1 MSADTLTPASRDFY
15 ERAKGKVALSIAV
28 SAIGLAFL
36 GFTACAGG
44 EASAANNALDYKG
57 LSNDEKTAHKAILG
71 GSGESIIANCPCN
84 IRHPFTFTDDFCDR
98 ICGVYL
104 YFGLFLDD
112 IGSYLYFSVDQWVS
126 E

>member
-44 EASAANNALDYKG
+44 EASAANNSLDYDN
-57 LSNDEKTAHKAILG
+57 LSSDQKASYHAILG
-71 GSGESIIANCPCN
+71 GSGFATFVFILAFFVMTSAAVYISPLINGSANEKKVLRAPQE
-84 IRHPFTFTDDFCDR
+84 IDT
-98 ICGVYL
+98 
-104 YFGLFLDD
+104 GL
-112 IGSYLYFSVDQWVS
+112 SYSDS
-126 E
+126 DKN

>member
-44 EASAANNALDYKG
+44 EASAANNGLDFDY
-57 LSNDEKTAHKAILG
+57 LSSDQKASYKAILG
-71 GSGESIIANCPCN
+71 GSGRFPLTQQTWFSLIALT
-84 IRHPFTFTDDFCDR
+84 R
-98 ICGVYL
+98 
-104 YFGLFLDD
+104 
-112 IGSYLYFSVDQWVS
+112 
-126 E
+126 